1 MALGQSLFQF
11 SDSSPVT
18 VTGYQVGTPTAD
30 QTASA
35 QQQAYDL
42 SLENFNESVSVGTT
56 PDASNPFSLSDLSAS
71 LFPASTGTPSGTP
84 TATPVNWLTL
94 GLIGFSLLLLGL
106 AAAGKK

>member
-42 SLENFNESVSVGTT
+42 SLENFNQAVSVGTT
-56 PDASNPFSLSDLSAS
+56 PDASNPFSLPNLSAPS
-71 LFPASTGTPSGTP
+71 APSAPSGPGTL
-84 TATPVNWLTL
+84 PVSWLFIGVAVI
-94 GLIGFSLLLLGL
+94 GLMFLF
-106 AAAGKK
+106 AAKK